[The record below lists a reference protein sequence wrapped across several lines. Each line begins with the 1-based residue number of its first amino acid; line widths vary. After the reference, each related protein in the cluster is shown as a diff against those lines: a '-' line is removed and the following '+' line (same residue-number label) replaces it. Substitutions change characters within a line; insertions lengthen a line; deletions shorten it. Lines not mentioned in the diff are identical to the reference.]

1 MMGAVPHLD
10 DKNIWRMIN
19 TALIVCIG
27 LSCGKDLFGIS
38 KAGFGTILTAV
49 IMILI
54 VTLMDC
60 AFLRGRLLGMT
71 VVCAVIAGVGAV
83 AGLRESIEFFRSYFC
98 WLLGLPGWQS
108 EWSAGYEMMQTVV
121 LVLAGYLLERIMEK
135 SFRIKLA
142 GTAALMIGLL
152 YALFA
157 EKEMSKPG
165 VALIIC
171 YIILSYVEWTQM
183 RWKKERGRSIQAYM
197 VWIMPFVAVY
207 FVFML
212 FCAAPDEPYEWK
224 LVKNVYQHLAE
235 SFTKVSQS
243 IIRDQSEDYDLSL
256 SGFSDRG
263 NIGNDT
269 LEDDREIM
277 KIWDESG
284 LVTNVY
290 LSGKVYDTFDG
301 RQWVQLSEDT
311 SKERYMDTLET
322 MYAVRR
328 YDNKY
333 FTDYMK
339 YADFKIN
346 YQYFRSEY
354 LFAPLKPLNFV
365 YNGRSLDFREEGGS
379 LFFDK
384 AKGYGTEYEVSF
396 YQLNAGQ
403 GAFERFLNEAGS
415 IQPDEEVLA
424 RLFKELEKRTGLSV
438 SADDMASH
446 RQAVYEH
453 YTGQIEISD
462 EVREYLKE
470 ITAAAGTDAEKMRAI
485 EVELSTYDY
494 TLMPGE
500 LPDEIMNG
508 TDFLDYFLLQS
519 KAGYCS
525 HFATAFALLA
535 RAEGIPARYVQGF
548 CVPLEGNEETV
559 VYSDMAHAWPE
570 VYLDGIG
577 WIPYEPTPGY
587 SKVRYTP
594 WALQSGYEY
603 PAEEENDWRTG
614 RENPEETKDQLVH
627 NGSISEP
634 AGYAVGNSI
643 RQFMRMAAVAVLF
656 IGVAGI
662 AICILNRLIAG
673 YRYRKMSAEEKLR
686 TEIRQNLQIL
696 SLMGIKRQEETL
708 EEFRKRVEDTSLD
721 KGSLRFLERYEE
733 IIYGSREADQGVI
746 DMAKKQQKELLLLL
760 KKKKRWAYIYC
771 RFWTRSR

>member
-1 MMGAVPHLD
+1 MGAVLRLD

-19 TALIVCIG
+19 AALIVCIG
-27 LSCGKDLFGIS
+27 LSCGKDLLGIS

-54 VTLMDC
+54 VMLMDRVST
-60 AFLRGRLLGMT
+60 RGRLLCMA
-71 VVCAVIAGVGAV
+71 VVCAVLAAVGAAV
-83 AGLRESIEFFRSYFC
+83 GFRGCMEFFRSYFC
-98 WLLGLPGWQS
+98 WLFGLPGWQS

-121 LVLAGYLLERIMEK
+121 LVPAGYLIERIMEK
-135 SFRIKLA
+135 NFRIKLA
-142 GTAALMIGLL
+142 GTIALIAGLL

-157 EKEMSKPG
+157 EKEVPKQG

-171 YIILSYVEWTQM
+171 YIILSYVEWTQI

-197 VWIMPFVAVY
+197 VWIVPFIAVY
-207 FVFML
+207 FVFMM
-212 FCAAPDEPYEWK
+212 FCAAPDEPYDWK
-224 LVKNVYQHLAE
+224 MVRNVYQHLAE
-235 SFTKVSQS
+235 SFKKVSQN
-243 IIRDQSEDYDLSL
+243 ILRGGSEDYDLNL

-301 RQWVQLSEDT
+301 RQWMQLNEDT

-365 YNGRSLDFREEGGS
+365 YNGKSLDFGEVGGS
-379 LFFDK
+379 LFFNK

-403 GAFERFLNEAGS
+403 AGFDRFLSGAGALP
-415 IQPDEEVLA
+415 PDGEILA
-424 RLFKELEKRTGLSV
+424 RLLKELEKRTGVIV
-438 SADDMASH
+438 STDDMAH
-446 RQAVYEH
+446 YRQAVYEH
-453 YTGQIEISD
+453 YTGQAELSD
-462 EVREYLKE
+462 EVREYLE
-470 ITAAAGTDAEKMRAI
+470 NITANAGTDAEKLRAI
-485 EVELSTYDY
+485 EAELSTYDY

-500 LPDEIMNG
+500 LPDTVMDG
-508 TDFLDYFLLQS
+508 GDFLDYFLLQS

-587 SKVRYTP
+587 SEVRYTP

-614 RENPEETKDQLVH
+614 RAEPEETKDQPAH

-634 AGYAVGNSI
+634 AGYTVGNSI
-643 RQFMRMAAVAVLF
+643 RQFMGMAAVALLF
-656 IGVAGI
+656 IGGAGI
-662 AICILNRLIAG
+662 AICILNRLIAD

-686 TEIRQNLQIL
+686 AEIRQSLQIL
-696 SLMGIKRQEETL
+696 SLMGIKRQDETL

-733 IIYGSREADQGVI
+733 IIYGSREADKEVI

-760 KKKKRWAYIYC
+760 KKKRRWAYIYC